1 MERGDTMKKDYY
13 VYPAIFTYEDDGI
26 SVEFPDLPGC
36 LTCADT
42 TEQAIKMAKEALG
55 LHLYD
60 IEEENEPIPVA
71 SSIND
76 LSLEK
81 NQIPI
86 LIDIN
91 MVLHR
96 KAIENTSVKKTLT
109 IPQWLN
115 KEAERHNI
123 NFSQVLQ
130 EALKEQLNFK

>member
-1 MERGDTMKKDYY
+1 MKKDYY

>member
-1 MERGDTMKKDYY
+1 MKKDYY

-42 TEQAIKMAKEALG
+42 TEDAIKMAKEALG

-60 IEEENEPIPVA
+60 IEEENEPIPTA

-76 LSLEK
+76 LCLEK

-109 IPQWLN
+109 IPQW
-115 KEAERHNI
+115 
-123 NFSQVLQ
+123 
-130 EALKEQLNFK
+130 

>member
-1 MERGDTMKKDYY
+1 MKKDYY

-71 SSIND
+71 SSIGD

-130 EALKEQLNFK
+130 EALKKQLNFK

>member
-1 MERGDTMKKDYY
+1 MKKDYY

-26 SVEFPDLPGC
+26 SVEFPDLPGY

-42 TEQAIKMAKEALG
+42 TEDAIKMAKEALG

-60 IEEENEPIPVA
+60 MEEENETIPVA
-71 SSIND
+71 SNISD

-130 EALKEQLNFK
+130 EALKQQLNFK

>member
-1 MERGDTMKKDYY
+1 MKKDYY

-42 TEQAIKMAKEALG
+42 TEDAIKMAKEALG

-60 IEEENEPIPVA
+60 IEEENEPIPTA

-76 LSLEK
+76 LCLEK

-130 EALKEQLNFK
+130 EALKEQLHFK

>member
-1 MERGDTMKKDYY
+1 MKKDYY

-42 TEQAIKMAKEALG
+42 TEDAIKMAKEALG

-60 IEEENEPIPVA
+60 MEEENETIPVA
-71 SSIND
+71 SNISD

-130 EALKEQLNFK
+130 EALKQQLNFK